1 MASPK
6 FKVLRRLTGAA
17 GAPAGMTEGE
27 IAANFVDNKVYIH
40 NGTSAIPVAGKGE
53 FVDLGSE
60 QSVTGKKNFTAAT
73 VSTAPSSSNDV
84 VRKTDL
90 DTEVTAINAALTT
103 ETNARIAGDDALG
116 LRIDALGSAFNYVGT
131 VSGGASAGAATDLSS
146 LTEKDAGDYYKV
158 AAAGYF
164 VLAPAAAFFANANDG
179 LVFNLAAGVD
189 LIDNTN
195 ASVSGTSNE
204 ISVTGSL
211 DTGYTVA
218 LDAVFSGRMTTAESD
233 IDALE
238 GRVTTAES
246 DIDALE
252 GRATTAESDID
263 ALEGRMTTAESDI
276 DALEGRMTTAE
287 SDIDALE
294 GRADDLESKTQN
306 IDLAGTVAGTTVL
319 NGALEIGGAVE
330 VTGNLVGTGTNQI
343 TDFVIDAGTF

>member
-1 MASPK
+1 MASTK

-60 QSVTGKKNFTAAT
+60 QSVTGKKNFTSAT
-73 VSTAPSSSNDV
+73 VSSAPADANDV

-90 DTEVTAINAALTT
+90 DSVAGDVQHLFTAFPFFEMDLVT

-131 VSGGASAGAATDLSS
+131 LNGGANAGAATDLST
-146 LTEKDAGDYYKV
+146 LAEKDAGDYYKV

-164 VLAPAAAFFANANDG
+164 VLAPAAAFYANANDG
-179 LVFNLAAGVD
+179 IVFNLAAGVD

-195 ASVSGTSNE
+195 SSVSGTANE
-204 ISVTGSL
+204 ISVSGST

-218 LDAVFSGRMTTAESD
+218 LDSAFKTLVDGKLAKASNLSDLADAATSRTNLGLGSIATQNANAVAITGGAIDGTTIGGTTAAAGSF
-233 IDALE
+233 
-238 GRVTTAES
+238 TTLSAS
-246 DIDALE
+246 GQTNL
-252 GRATTAESDID
+252 S
-263 ALEGRMTTAESDI
+263 
-276 DALEGRMTTAE
+276 
-287 SDIDALE
+287 
-294 GRADDLESKTQN
+294 
-306 IDLAGTVAGTTVL
+306 
-319 NGALEIGGAVE
+319 
-330 VTGNLVGTGTNQI
+330 GNLVGTGTNQI

>member
-73 VSTAPSSSNDV
+73 VSTAPADANDL

-90 DTEVTAINAALTT
+90 DTEVTAINSALTT

-131 VSGGASAGAATDLSS
+131 INGGANAGAATDLSA
-146 LTEKDAGDYYKV
+146 LAEKDAGDYYKV
-158 AAAGYF
+158 AAAGHF
-164 VLAPAAAFFANANDG
+164 VLAPAASFFANANDG
-179 LVFNLAAGVD
+179 IVFNLAGGVD

-195 ASVSGTSNE
+195 SSVSGTANE
-204 ISVTGSL
+204 IAVTGSS
-211 DTGYTVA
+211 DTGFTVA
-218 LDAVFSGRMTTAESD
+218 LDAAFSGRMTTAESD

-238 GRVTTAES
+238 GRMTTAES

-252 GRATTAESDID
+252 GRMTTAESDID

-319 NGALEIGGAVE
+319 TGALEVGGAVE
-330 VTGNLVGTGTNQI
+330 VTGNLVGTGTNEI
-343 TDFVIDAGTF
+343 TDFIIDAGTF

>member
-6 FKVLRRLTGAA
+6 FKVLRRLSGAA

-27 IAANFVDNKVYIH
+27 IAANFVDDKVYIH

-53 FVDLGSE
+53 FVDLGST
-60 QSVTGKKNFTAAT
+60 QSVTGTKTFTAAKVT
-73 VSTAPSSSNDV
+73 TAPSATTDV

-131 VSGGASAGAATDLSS
+131 INGGASAGAATNLAS

-179 LVFNLAAGVD
+179 IVFNLAAGVD

-238 GRVTTAES
+238 GRATTAEA

-252 GRATTAESDID
+252 GRMTTAESDID

-319 NGALEIGGAVE
+319 NGALEISGAVE

>member
-1 MASPK
+1 
-6 FKVLRRLTGAA
+6 
-17 GAPAGMTEGE
+17 MTEGE

-60 QSVTGKKNFTAAT
+60 QSVTGKKNLTAAT
-73 VSTAPSSSNDV
+73 VSTAPASANDV

-131 VSGGASAGAATDLSS
+131 INGGASAGAATNLAS

-179 LVFNLAAGVD
+179 IVFNLAAGVD

-195 ASVSGTSNE
+195 ASVSGTANE
-204 ISVTGSL
+204 IEVTGSL

-218 LDAVFSGRMTTAESD
+218 IDSVFSGR
-233 IDALE
+233 
-238 GRVTTAES
+238 VTTLES
-246 DIDALE
+246 TVGALGTMATQNANAVAITGGSISGVALTVTAPLIDLAGGAISNVPTPVAAGDVVNKGYTDDADTAL
-252 GRATTAESDID
+252 SD
-263 ALEGRMTTAESDI
+263 
-276 DALEGRMTTAE
+276 
-287 SDIDALE
+287 
-294 GRADDLESKTQN
+294 RADDLESKTQN

-319 NGALEIGGAVE
+319 TGALEISGAVE

>member
-1 MASPK
+1 
-6 FKVLRRLTGAA
+6 
-17 GAPAGMTEGE
+17 MTEGE

-60 QSVTGKKNFTAAT
+60 QSVTGKKNLTAAT
-73 VSTAPSSSNDV
+73 VSTAPASANDV

-131 VSGGASAGAATDLSS
+131 INGGASAGAATNLAS

-179 LVFNLAAGVD
+179 IVFNLAAGVD

-238 GRVTTAES
+238 GRV
-246 DIDALE
+246 
-252 GRATTAESDID
+252 TTAESDID

-330 VTGNLVGTGTNQI
+330 VTGNLVGTGTNEI
-343 TDFVIDAGTF
+343 TDFIIDAGTF

>member
-17 GAPAGMTEGE
+17 GAPAAMTEGE

-73 VSTAPSSSNDV
+73 VSTAPADANDL

-131 VSGGASAGAATDLSS
+131 VSGGANSGAATNLAS
-146 LTEKDAGDYYKV
+146 LTQKDAGDYYKV

-164 VLAPAAAFFANANDG
+164 VLAPAAAFYANANDG

-195 ASVSGTSNE
+195 SSVSGTANE
-204 ISVTGSL
+204 IEIIGSS

-233 IDALE
+233 IDSLE

-252 GRATTAESDID
+252 GRMSTAESDID
-263 ALEGRMTTAESDI
+263 ALEGTVGALGTMATQNADSVAITGGTINGTTIGGTTAAAGSF
-276 DALEGRMTTAE
+276 TTLSA
-287 SDIDALE
+287 S
-294 GRADDLESKTQN
+294 STTT
-306 IDLAGTVAGTTVL
+306 LAGASFS
-319 NGALEIGGAVE
+319 
-330 VTGNLVGTGTNQI
+330 GNLVGNGTTEI